1 MNCTPTTS
9 PSSYGATSASA
20 TVASLTPKDLS
31 LSGEYE
37 AVDTAAKLSPYTLSS
52 MPLFSPKNADAYAA
66 ENDNSNQNRLV
77 NNRNHRGVSRLES
90 VMGLKQAE
98 GRDANHDL
106 SQIMCG

>member
-20 TVASLTPKDLS
+20 TVASLTLQD

-37 AVDTAAKLSPYTLSS
+37 AVDTVAKLSPYTLSS

-98 GRDANHDL
+98 G
-106 SQIMCG
+106 

>member
-1 MNCTPTTS
+1 MNSTPTTS
-9 PSSYGATSASA
+9 PSSDGATSVGA
-20 TVASLTPKDLS
+20 TIASLTPKDLTT
-31 LSGEYE
+31 EYE

-52 MPLFSPKNADAYAA
+52 LPLFSPKNADAYAA
-66 ENDNSNQNRLV
+66 ENDNSYQNRLV